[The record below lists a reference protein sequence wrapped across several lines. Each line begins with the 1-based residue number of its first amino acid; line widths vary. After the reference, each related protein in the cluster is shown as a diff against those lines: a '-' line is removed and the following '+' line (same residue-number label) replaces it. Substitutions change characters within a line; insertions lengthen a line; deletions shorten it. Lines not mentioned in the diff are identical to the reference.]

1 VACDRGRARGR
12 GAGLGPRGP
21 AWGPARGQGPAWGQG
36 PGLGNWQR
44 PQREHRGGDEP
55 ARRESNAHWR
65 FRRPPSCPL
74 DHGPRD
80 APRSRNRATAALR
93 TASRAS
99 ESCVA
104 ASPARLERA
113 TCCSGNSRAFL
124 LRHGDSGATG
134 SPCHQARR
142 PPGRRPRGMRARG
155 GTRTPNDRTAD
166 GFTGRCAACC
176 ATLAW
181 GDRRGS
187 NAQPP
192 GSQPGALPG

>member
-1 VACDRGRARGR
+1 MTEGDRGNRIDSVGDHIRRLRG
-12 GAGLGPRGP
+12 GLT
-21 AWGPARGQGPAWGQG
+21 
-36 PGLGNWQR
+36 R
-44 PQREHRGGDEP
+44 PQREHRGEEP

-65 FRRPPSCPL
+65 FRGPPSCPL

-80 APRSRNRATAALR
+80 ALRSRTGNQAVLR
-93 TASRAS
+93 TASRTG

-104 ASPARLERA
+104 VSPARLERA

-124 LRHGDSGATG
+124 LRHGDLGATG
-134 SPCHQARR
+134 SPCHRD
-142 PPGRRPRGMRARG
+142 MRARG

-166 GFTGRCAACC
+166 GFTGRCATYY